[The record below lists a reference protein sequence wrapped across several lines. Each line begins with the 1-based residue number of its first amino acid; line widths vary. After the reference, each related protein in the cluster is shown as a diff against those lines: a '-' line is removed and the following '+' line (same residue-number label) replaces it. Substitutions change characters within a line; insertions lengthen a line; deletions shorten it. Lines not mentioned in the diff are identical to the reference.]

1 MKYLI
6 AAVLAVST
14 VSAQASADLA
24 RSKNCMACHAVERKL
39 VGPSFRDIAAR
50 YTAKDTVQL
59 VTAIQRGGAGKW
71 GPIPMPANSQ
81 VTDDEAAALVRWILD
96 QK

>member
-6 AAVLAVST
+6 AAVLSFAA

-24 RSKNCMACHAVERKL
+24 RSKNCMACHAVDRKL
-39 VGPSFRDIAAR
+39 VGPSYRDIAAR
-50 YTAKDTVQL
+50 YTAKDTAQL
-59 VTAIQRGGAGKW
+59 ITSIQRGGSGKW

-81 VTDDEAAALVRWILD
+81 VTNDEAAALVGWILK